1 MSKERVITSYTDNK
15 FLNVTSNSLFTYGSF
30 TITSNFDGKVT
41 KDFENKLIS
50 FVTPITLET
59 IGLNSTQ
66 SDLVAIKNNS
76 VLLNLDRTDLN
87 TFVRFGSAYEFLR
100 ISLENII
107 LAYPGSL
114 YSDSQRNTAT
124 TIFNYSYDPYNK
136 VSTLYLAGDKIVN
149 KFGLIYNS
157 NDLAYET
164 GKEIKNLNNSYSKYV
179 LWFPTS
185 ANTSYNIIGF
195 TGKTSTQNWLV
206 INVSGEVFPNGIDTK
221 LDLHIKPNES
231 IFEEFLILL
240 SDYERYVLSQ
250 RNGNTDFSFKLKD
263 PTLQEDGSIVYVDT
277 NLNWNTK
284 DGYNIDI
291 DTIQYQKLLDILLTI
306 GNKFDTI
313 KTDLIARFLSP
324 TSLKTYDLTENGKI
338 TKLLRIYGYEFDK
351 LREFIDSMVTINKLS
366 YDKINNVP
374 DQLVSNLAKVL
385 GWNYSTVVNA
395 DDFISSV
402 LNVDNSNFIQDT
414 LTPSEIDIEL
424 WRRILI
430 NTNYFWKSKGTRE
443 SIKSLLLLL
452 GIPEQFINITEYV
465 YTVDGK
471 INPDEAI
478 LVPVDYPTNS
488 LPYDD
493 LGYPKAVLETN
504 DFFFQISGDTDSG
517 QAYMNTFR
525 TAGFDLNLTIDN
537 KKSWVQEGETLRTG
551 STTPSYYQQD
561 SKLVLNTKEIDLT
574 LDTIQGVEKEVYNY
588 LIANPSGFTDNYG
601 IGDLSGMTFLEF
613 VDNTQ
618 KRLIN
623 AKNRK
628 TVSDFK
634 GGWYPALYRLYS
646 TYLGSPS
653 GYTYDLVYSFISKYS
668 EIFDNFVKQVIP
680 ATVIIRSGG
689 FIIRDSIFDRQKFMY
704 RRGTY
709 MGIVG
714 NYGGLSGET
723 TYNYDPNLQYLGDDG
738 AIDVRLQ
745 YEYSSVF
752 DPNFKVCQVN
762 TGFTTTIYVAPPTTN
777 IPPTTTVYVPT
788 TTSYHPT
795 TTVYVP
801 TTTAYVPVVL
811 KLGYSFEDISTPSI
825 ECPGYNNVERTYT
838 FYCNNSVCSNI
849 NAPINIVIDIP
860 YDYQVTGGGIGSSVN
875 TVTLLSGHNTLTVNM
890 RVYDVLD
897 GSPGCGCPCD
907 STFTMYDPIIST
919 VNPLYNISFATC

>member
-15 FLNVTSNSLFTYGSF
+15 FLNVPSNSLFTYGSF
-30 TITSNFDGKVT
+30 TITSNFDSKVT

-59 IGLNSTQ
+59 IGLISTQ
-66 SDLVAIKNNS
+66 SDLVTNKTNS

-87 TFVRFGSAYEFLR
+87 TFVKFGSAYEFLR

-107 LAYPGSL
+107 LAYPCSL
-114 YSDSQRNTAT
+114 YFDSQRNTAT
-124 TIFNYSYDPYNK
+124 TVFNYSYDSYNK
-136 VSTLYLAGDKIVN
+136 ISTLYLAGDKIVN

-164 GKEIKNLNNSYSKYV
+164 GKEIKNLNNSYSNYV
-179 LWFPTS
+179 LWFPIS
-185 ANTSYNIIGF
+185 ANTSYNIVGF
-195 TGKTSTQNWLV
+195 TGKTNTQNWLV
-206 INVSGEVFPNGIDTK
+206 INVSGEVFPNGISTK
-221 LDLHIKPNES
+221 LDLHIKPKDAVFN
-231 IFEEFLILL
+231 EFLILL
-240 SDYERYVLSQ
+240 SYYEKYVLSQ
-250 RNGNTDFSFKLKD
+250 RNGTSNFSFKLKD
-263 PTLQEDGSIVYVDT
+263 PTLQEDGSILYIDT
-277 NLNWNTK
+277 NLYWNTK

-291 DTIQYQKLLDILLTI
+291 DTIEYQRLLDILLTI
-306 GNKFDTI
+306 GNKFDSI
-313 KTDLIARFLSP
+313 KTDLIGRFLSP
-324 TSLKTYDLTENGKI
+324 SSLKAYDLTDEGKI

-351 LREFIDSMVTINKLS
+351 LREFIDSMVTINKVS
-366 YDKINNVP
+366 YNKINNVP
-374 DQLVSNLAKVL
+374 DQLVSNLSKVL

-395 DDFISSV
+395 NDFVSNV
-402 LNVDNSNFIQDT
+402 LNVDTSNVIQDQ

-452 GIPEQFINITEYV
+452 GIPEQFINITEYI

-471 INPDEAI
+471 INPNEAI

-525 TAGFDLNLTIDN
+525 TAGFNLNLTVDN
-537 KKSWVQEGETLRTG
+537 KKSWVQMGETIRTG
-551 STTPSYYQQD
+551 NTTPSYFQQD
-561 SKLVLNTKEIDLT
+561 SKLVLNTKEIDLS

-601 IGDLSGMTFLEF
+601 VGDISKMSFLEF

-634 GGWYPALYRLYS
+634 GGWYPALYKIYN
-646 TYLGSPS
+646 TYIGSPS

-668 EIFDNFVKQVIP
+668 EIFDNFVTQVIP

-689 FIIRDSIFDRQKFMY
+689 FIIRDSVFDRQKFMY

-709 MGIVG
+709 MGVVG
-714 NYGGLSGET
+714 GYGGLTGKT
-723 TYNYDPNLQYLGDDG
+723 TYIYDANLQYLGDDG
-738 AIDVRLQ
+738 AVDARLQ
-745 YEYSSVF
+745 YDYTSSF
-752 DPNFKVCQVN
+752 DQNFKVCQVN
-762 TGFTTTIYVAPPTTN
+762 TGNTTTIYV
-777 IPPTTTVYVPT
+777 PTTTGYIPT
-788 TTSYHPT
+788 TTGNAPTPT
-795 TTVYVP
+795 TSIYVP
-801 TTTAYVPVVL
+801 IILNLTYTY
-811 KLGYSFEDISTPSI
+811 EDITTPSS
-825 ECPGYNNVERTYT
+825 ECPGYNNVTRNYL
-838 FYCNNSVCSNI
+838 FYCRDSACNII
-849 NAPINIVIDIP
+849 NAPINIDISIP
-860 YDYQVTGGGIGSSVN
+860 YDYIATQGGNGSSN
-875 TVTLLSGHNTLTVNM
+875 NIITLLSGHNAVSTNM
-890 RVYDVLD
+890 TIYDVLN
-897 GSPGCGCPCD
+897 GSPRCGCPCD
-907 STFTMYDPIIST
+907 TNYTLYDPIVYTS
-919 VNPLYNISFATC
+919 NPLYNISFGTC